1 MPKTAATCLYLY
13 SALAGIVS
21 DLDARVQ
28 GVTMAFVQNIEHPMC
43 ERLQNTLAHSL
54 TLESTPGNGR
64 PFDRPLVLCRL
75 GEPLFSDLFA
85 AKVRFLFQHM
95 IDRAHVDDI
104 GGGNLML
111 VLAAE
116 TPQPDID
123 SFFKRKHRLRQGK
136 LREAGARRG

>member
-1 MPKTAATCLYLY
+1 MRGAPKHRCPL
-13 SALAGIVS
+13 SHVG
-21 DLDARVQ
+21 
-28 GVTMAFVQNIEHPMC
+28 EHPK
-43 ERLQNTLAHSL
+43 R
-54 TLESTPGNGR
+54 NGR

-85 AKVRFLFQHM
+85 AKVRFLFQHT

-136 LREAGARRG
+136 LREAGARRDDLQIAVDLRNFQSY